1 MTNDDQLLEDLR
13 RVLDTVEVPS
23 PDSILLAE
31 AALDWR
37 SLDVELAELVHDS
50 AVDDSELLVR
60 GVVDELRVLSFTT
73 GAVQIDVEYANG
85 QLIGQVVPAEVV
97 LVELHR
103 NGSEP
108 AAAVTTD
115 EFGTFVIG
123 DVTPGPLSLICR
135 AEDGSWSVR
144 TSWSVV

>member
-1 MTNDDQLLEDLR
+1 MTNDDQLLDDLR
-13 RVLDTVEVPS
+13 RVLDTVEVPP
-23 PDSILLAE
+23 PDSIVLAQ

-50 AVDDSELLVR
+50 AVDESELLVR
-60 GVVDELRVLSFTT
+60 GGVDELRVLSFAT
-73 GAVQIDVEYANG
+73 GTVQIEVEYANG

-103 NGSEP
+103 DGHEP

-115 EFGTFVIG
+115 EFGTFVIDG
-123 DVTPGPLSLICR
+123 VTPGPLSLVCR
-135 AEDGSWSVR
+135 AEDASWSVR

>member
-1 MTNDDQLLEDLR
+1 MSNDDQLLDDLR
-13 RVLDTVEVPS
+13 RVLDLVELPP
-23 PDSILLAE
+23 PDSLLLAQ

-50 AVDDSELLVR
+50 AVDESELLVR
-60 GVVDELRVLSFTT
+60 GDAAELRVLSFAT
-73 GAVQIDVEYANG
+73 GTVQIEVEYASG

-97 LVELHR
+97 VVEIYRDGH
-103 NGSEP
+103 EP

-123 DVTPGPLSLICR
+123 DVTPGPLSLVCR
-135 AEDGSWSVR
+135 ADDGRWSVR
-144 TSWSVV
+144 TSWTVV